1 MADHIP
7 NILVANLDTRAAL
20 QRGTVT
26 TIHLPLSNAL
36 SQPHTVPRLPRRML
50 FTLSR
55 TCALQLAKGRGEAA
69 VTLPVDAA
77 APEALDCVVDWMLS
91 TCLLPDATPVRATGS
106 FGSRVAVYQ
115 AALALGIR
123 REAVTELEMGLL
135 EFAEDGPALGMLE
148 VKMAVER
155 LPGNGNVARA
165 LVKRIAGQR
174 RDGEMRHG
182 ELGEPPERGEALDA
196 QRSMTGGVS
205 ASVKELE
212 RSTAG
217 TFRAPS
223 PSPTPWPFASGWD
236 SGLVE
241 QFRGRLDQHRR
252 LARLIWS
259 GPGTKQQ
266 RVEVGAVS

>member
-182 ELGEPPERGEALDA
+182 ELDFGVFGVQKGGTSRPETCIRGARAVIAVYSCLGTGVAAGVAPVVHICKARAESST
-196 QRSMTGGVS
+196 RS
-205 ASVKELE
+205 
-212 RSTAG
+212 R
-217 TFRAPS
+217 
-223 PSPTPWPFASGWD
+223 
-236 SGLVE
+236 GL
-241 QFRGRLDQHRR
+241 
-252 LARLIWS
+252 
-259 GPGTKQQ
+259 
-266 RVEVGAVS
+266 